1 MTIASCNAR
10 SLRKNVDY
18 ITQYIIEH
26 DIDLLTIT
34 ETWLTDIDQYIIND
48 ITFNSAI
55 YTCYRC
61 DRITSTF
68 GGGVAIF
75 LKNNMTVYSNKH
87 IILTNCQALFLK
99 IKINHLSIFD
109 ILLVY
114 RPPSTPTQLFTSE
127 LTHILT
133 QIPLNK
139 LIILGDFNYH
149 YDENKYPHIFKQTI
163 ETLSL
168 KQHITFT
175 THIHGHIIDI
185 VLTSINS
192 QIYISEITRGEL
204 ITDHYMIKFNINIKK
219 NVPIVKLIK
228 YRSINKINIKDF
240 IDNILSSLEG
250 NILSSLLLNDCLT
263 STLNK
268 FAPIK
273 RLNIT
278 YHAHSPWYNNE
289 LEAMKRKLRRFEK
302 NI

>member
-1 MTIASCNAR
+1 MCNAR

-34 ETWLTDIDQYIIND
+34 ETLLTDTDQDIINY

-68 GGGVAIF
+68 GGCVAIF
-75 LKNNMTVYSNKH
+75 LKNNMTVDSNKH

-114 RPPSTPTQLFTSE
+114 RPPSTHKQLFTSE

-139 LIILGDFNYH
+139 LIISGDFNYH
-149 YDENKYPHIFKQTI
+149 YDENKYPH
-163 ETLSL
+163 
-168 KQHITFT
+168 
-175 THIHGHIIDI
+175 
-185 VLTSINS
+185 
-192 QIYISEITRGEL
+192 
-204 ITDHYMIKFNINIKK
+204 
-219 NVPIVKLIK
+219 
-228 YRSINKINIKDF
+228 
-240 IDNILSSLEG
+240 NIL
-250 NILSSLLLNDCLT
+250 
-263 STLNK
+263 NK
-268 FAPIK
+268 Q
-273 RLNIT
+273 
-278 YHAHSPWYNNE
+278 
-289 LEAMKRKLRRFEK
+289 
-302 NI
+302 